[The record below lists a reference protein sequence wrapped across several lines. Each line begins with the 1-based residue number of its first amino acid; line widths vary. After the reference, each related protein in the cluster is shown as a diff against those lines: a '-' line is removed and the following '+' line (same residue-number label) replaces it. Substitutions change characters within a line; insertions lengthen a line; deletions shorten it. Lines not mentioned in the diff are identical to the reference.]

1 MMNSYN
7 ISYDNKP
14 IAGNIKR
21 IRLDVIDSF
30 INEERKLLSE
40 RINNLLKEG
49 CSKKKVKKIQ
59 KDSLDVLDKELENK
73 RIFQIK
79 LKAILSFRL
88 PESIEFT
95 KKLNEDNVYT
105 CTTSL

>member
-40 RINNLLKEG
+40 RITKLLIEG
-49 CSKKKVKKIQ
+49 CSKKK
-59 KDSLDVLDKELENK
+59 
-73 RIFQIK
+73 
-79 LKAILSFRL
+79 
-88 PESIEFT
+88 
-95 KKLNEDNVYT
+95 
-105 CTTSL
+105 